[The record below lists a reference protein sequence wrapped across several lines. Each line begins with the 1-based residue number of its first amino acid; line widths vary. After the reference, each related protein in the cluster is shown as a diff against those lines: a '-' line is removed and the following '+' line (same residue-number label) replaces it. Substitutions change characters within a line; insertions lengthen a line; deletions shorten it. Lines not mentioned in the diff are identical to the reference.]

1 MGRAII
7 ITLDFDTPGN
17 PGSLSAAYATGVF
30 EIITEAVRKHFAP
43 GNAECLRDC
52 FRRLDE
58 EFQEYITLDEVSA
71 DCFNLFVQAC
81 EAGLAEYE
89 STGMTAWGVQHE
101 PVRVRG
107 IAWEWSE
114 LIKKLHADPRYRP
127 VASVVPATAAV
138 RP

>member
-7 ITLDFDTPGN
+7 INLDFDTPGN
-17 PGSLSAAYATGVF
+17 PGSLSEAYATGVF
-30 EIITEAVRKHFAP
+30 DIITEHTRKHFKADEH
-43 GNAECLRDC
+43 ECLRAC

-89 STGMTAWGVQHE
+89 STGMTAWGQQH
-101 PVRVRG
+101 PASWIPG
-107 IAWEWSE
+107 NAWEWFE
-114 LIKKLHADPRYRP
+114 LVKKLHADPRYRP
-127 VASVVPATAAV
+127 TAGDDETAGA
-138 RP
+138 RPC